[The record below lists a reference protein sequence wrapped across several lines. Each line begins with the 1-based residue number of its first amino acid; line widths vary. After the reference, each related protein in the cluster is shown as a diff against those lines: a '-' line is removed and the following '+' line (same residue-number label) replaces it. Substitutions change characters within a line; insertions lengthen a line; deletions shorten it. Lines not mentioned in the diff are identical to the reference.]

1 MFLLTALL
9 ALLHNL
15 LVDFSNWF
23 GEVSKDVDWLIGYLE
38 K

>member
-1 MFLLTALL
+1 MFLLTTPL

-15 LVDFSNWF
+15 LVDLSNWL
-23 GEVSKDVDWLIGYLE
+23 GEVSRDVDWLINYLE